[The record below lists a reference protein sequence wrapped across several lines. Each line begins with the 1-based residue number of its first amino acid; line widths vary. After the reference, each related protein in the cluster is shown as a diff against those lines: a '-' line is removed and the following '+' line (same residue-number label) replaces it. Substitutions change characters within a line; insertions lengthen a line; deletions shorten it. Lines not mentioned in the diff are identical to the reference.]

1 MDNRTG
7 NCSIS
12 SLGSLSSLI
21 AESSY
26 WYFFSAIVALLLFI
40 DLYVTDH
47 RRGKITLKASLIW
60 SGVWILTALLFNL
73 FIFIYMEDGHQK
85 AIEFLT
91 GYIIEKS
98 LSVDNLFVFLM
109 IFSIM
114 DVKPENQPHVL
125 KWGIISAVV
134 FRVIFIL
141 AGVTLINLFEPV
153 IYVFAVILLLAA
165 YKMAFGGDQKID
177 VENNWLLKI
186 ARKYFK
192 LNTTYEGKR
201 LFIKENHKIYV
212 TTTFLALLLIE
223 SSDIVFAVDSI
234 PAIIAITK
242 DTFIIISSNIFAI
255 LGLRA
260 LYFALAGLIDL
271 FVYLKY
277 GVSIVL
283 FYVGIKMLVSDFYK
297 IPTELSLLII
307 IVVLGGSI
315 LLSLIKRKRF
325 TN

>member
-1 MDNRTG
+1 M
-7 NCSIS
+7 
-12 SLGSLSSLI
+12 
-21 AESSY
+21 
-26 WYFFSAIVALLLFI
+26 VFI

-60 SGVWILTALLFNL
+60 SGVWIATALSFNL
-73 FIFIYMEDGHQK
+73 FLYLYLKDGHIK
-85 AIEFLT
+85 SLEFLT

-109 IFSIM
+109 IFSVM
-114 DVKPENQPHVL
+114 DIKPENQPHIL
-125 KWGIISAVV
+125 KWGILSAIV
-134 FRVIFIL
+134 FRIIFIF
-141 AGVTLINLFEPV
+141 AGVALIKLFEPI
-153 IYVFAVILLLAA
+153 IYVFAIVLLLAA

-177 VENNWLLKI
+177 VENNWLIKI
-186 ARKYFK
+186 AKKYFK
-192 LNTTYEGKR
+192 LNTDYKGKKF
-201 LFIKENHKIYV
+201 FIKINKKKFV
-212 TTTFLALLLIE
+212 TTTFLTLLLIE

-260 LYFALAGLIDL
+260 LYFALAGLVDL

-277 GVSIVL
+277 GVAIIL

-297 IPTELSLLII
+297 IPTEVSLII
-307 IVVLGGSI
+307 ILVFLGGSI
-315 LLSLIKRKRF
+315 LLSLIKRRKF
-325 TN
+325 AK